1 MLPPFFLRQ
10 NPGQRT
16 GQGAAVQAPDA
27 DGNVR
32 AAPPHPVGRTEVR
45 VRQTR
50 VADRA
55 GGGMVPARLGV
66 GAVGRRRCGRRRLVV
81 VEVGVGAAAG
91 RGGGRSGGGRWRHL
105 AGLLA
110 DYAFY
115 SRSRGDVTP
124 NDPEI
129 RTPIDSDL

>member
-1 MLPPFFLRQ
+1 MLSLLLRQ

-16 GQGAAVQAPDA
+16 GQRAAVQAPDA

-55 GGGMVPARLGV
+55 GGGMVPARLAV
-66 GAVGRRRCGRRRLVV
+66 GAVGRRRYGRRRLVV
-81 VEVGVGAAAG
+81 VKVGVGATAR
-91 RGGGRSGGGRWRHL
+91 RGGGRSGGGGRWGHL
-105 AGLLA
+105 RLI
-110 DYAFY
+110 FC
-115 SRSRGDVTP
+115 
-124 NDPEI
+124 E
-129 RTPIDSDL
+129 